1 MLEKL
6 KNLKIT
12 HGIIVICVLSIISTG
27 LIGILGVTNLNQ
39 LSKNVD
45 IMYEEQLFTIQRL
58 GEINGEMGVLR
69 NAFTKVI
76 DREYNDEYTQ
86 IVAENDELIREKLQQ
101 LSQHAAGKDSK
112 GSEIISSIMEKYN
125 VYMDIYKGIKAQ
137 RQQGQAAGTS
147 LTQEAG
153 KIGTEISTLLDEL
166 VEHHRQKAEILNNN
180 SKESYQ
186 HSKSTFSIVI
196 IILIAIVFMLSLFIL
211 KLIKSSINEFTEI
224 LKVISSGDFTVEVEK
239 DQTNEFGIMKKDLG
253 LTIEEVAHILRS
265 VKESTVSVNE
275 RALSLSAVSEE
286 MTSSSQEVSNAVQG
300 VAEGSSSQAAELVEM
315 ANILNAFGNAV
326 DSIVLSV
333 EDVDANA
340 KNIDK
345 MAKISNDK
353 MAQLVTSIN
362 SIGSAFKDVSGKISE
377 LGMSVNKINEITALI
392 NNIADQTNLLAL
404 NAAIEAARAGEAGKG
419 FAVVA
424 DEIRKLAEQSKNSS
438 SEIDNLITLIS
449 SETKEVINTTNEVNG
464 ELSNQVSTVDSSIAS
479 FKEIISAIENV
490 LPLIESVNLEINK
503 VNEDK
508 NEIIGKIETA
518 SAVAEENSS
527 TSEEI
532 AASSEEM
539 NASSEEVA
547 RTAEALSNMSSK
559 TLQEVNKFKL

>member
-1 MLEKL
+1 MLKKF

-12 HGIIVICVLSIISTG
+12 HGIIVICVLAIISTG
-27 LIGILGVTNLNQ
+27 LIGILGLSNLNQ

-45 IMYEEQLFTIQRL
+45 IIYEEQLLTIEKV
-58 GEINGEMGVLR
+58 GTINADMGVLR

-76 DREYNDEYTQ
+76 DREYNDEYIQT
-86 IVAENDELIREKLQQ
+86 VEENDKLIRENLQQ

-112 GSEIISSIMEKYN
+112 GSEIINSIMEKYN

-137 RQQGQAAGTS
+137 RQQGQVASPS

-153 KIGTEISTLLDEL
+153 KIGTEISALLDEL
-166 VEHHRQKAEILNNN
+166 VEHHRQQAEILNNN
-180 SKESYQ
+180 SKESYES
-186 HSKSTFSIVI
+186 SKSTFSTI
-196 IILIAIVFMLSLFIL
+196 IIIVIAIVSMLSLFIL

-224 LKVISSGDFTVEVEK
+224 LEVVSSGDFTIEVEK
-239 DQTNEFGIMKKDLG
+239 NQTNEFGIMKKDLAS
-253 LTIEEVAHILRS
+253 TIDAVSHILKE
-265 VKESTVSVNE
+265 VKESIVSVNE
-275 RALSLSAVSEE
+275 QAVSLSAVSEE
-286 MTSSSQEVSNAVQG
+286 MTSSSQEVSNAIQG

-333 EDVDANA
+333 EDVDGNA
-340 KNIDK
+340 KNINK

-353 MAQLVTSIN
+353 MTQLVTSIN
-362 SIGSAFKDVSGKISE
+362 SIGSAFKDVSNKISE

-392 NNIADQTNLLAL
+392 NSIADQTNLLAL

-438 SEIDNLITLIS
+438 GEIDNLITLIL
-449 SETKEVINTTNEVNG
+449 SETKEVISTTNEVNG
-464 ELSNQVSTVDSSIAS
+464 ELSNQVSTVDSSIDS
-479 FKEIISAIENV
+479 FKEIISAIENI
-490 LPLIESVNLEINK
+490 LPLIESVSLEINR

-508 NEIIGKIETA
+508 NEIIDKIETA
-518 SAVAEENSS
+518 SAVSEENSS

-532 AASSEEM
+532 AASCEEM

-547 RTAEALSNMSSK
+547 RTAEILSNTSSK